1 MPSVTPKKQK
11 KWFFWSITYKIE
23 IIMISVIEMLEL
35 PNFGHMTDFSIEG
48 WGWGGAFFYPVPN
61 REQPQ
66 IDPS

>member
-48 WGWGGAFFYPVPN
+48 WGGLFFTLSPTVSSPK
-61 REQPQ
+61 
-66 IDPS
+66 